1 MTHLLRHPLSL
12 VLVVLVAL
20 FLIFFVVLPALS
32 LIIHVVIALAIIW
45 TVLSLLRFHR
55 HHTRRDQALRKT

>member
-12 VLVVLVAL
+12 LLVVLVAL
-20 FLIFFVVLPALS
+20 FVLFFVVLPALS

-45 TVLSLLRFHR
+45 TLFSLVRYHQNHR
-55 HHTRRDQALRKT
+55 RQDRALRKS

>member
-20 FLIFFVVLPALS
+20 FVIFFVVLPALS

-45 TVLSLLRFHR
+45 TVLSLFRFHR
-55 HHTRRDQALRKT
+55 NHKRRDQALRKA

>member
-12 VLVVLVAL
+12 VLVILVAL
-20 FLIFFVVLPALS
+20 FVIFFVVLPALS

-45 TVLSLLRFHR
+45 TVLSLFRYHQHHR
-55 HHTRRDQALRKT
+55 RREQAPRKS